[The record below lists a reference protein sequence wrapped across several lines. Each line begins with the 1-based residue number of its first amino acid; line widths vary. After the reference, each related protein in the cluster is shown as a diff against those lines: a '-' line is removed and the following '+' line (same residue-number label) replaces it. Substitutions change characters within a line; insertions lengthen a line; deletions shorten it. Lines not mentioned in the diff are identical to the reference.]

1 MRKQAPTETHET
13 GDTSVQEGDGRLW
26 LQTLGHV
33 KFGELV
39 RQLVAR
45 VHALGKHQGDAR
57 LLGQLRRDRVS
68 SGVVVSREGR

>member
-45 VHALGKHQGDAR
+45 VHVPLGSTKSTPGFFAN
-57 LLGQLRRDRVS
+57 S
-68 SGVVVSREGR
+68 SIIWLAAVWW